1 MDHSQRLS
9 RSRGPFESS
18 ATDDLEDHLVGSVTL
33 GEGEGALEVLGEV
46 LGLLDG
52 GDDGGVN
59 GLGGGGTKVKRSA
72 LCLVKMA

>member
-1 MDHSQRLS
+1 
-9 RSRGPFESS
+9 
-18 ATDDLEDHLVGSVTL
+18 VGSVTL

-59 GLGGGGTKVKRSA
+59 GLGGGTKVKRSA

>member
-1 MDHSQRLS
+1 
-9 RSRGPFESS
+9 
-18 ATDDLEDHLVGSVTL
+18 VGSVTL